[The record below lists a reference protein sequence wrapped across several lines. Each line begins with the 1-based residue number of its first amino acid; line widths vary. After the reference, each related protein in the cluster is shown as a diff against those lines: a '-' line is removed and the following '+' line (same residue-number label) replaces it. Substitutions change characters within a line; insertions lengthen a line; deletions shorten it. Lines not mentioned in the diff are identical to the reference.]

1 MQAIAG
7 LSRSLSRALVQ
18 GVVQRSQATEATQK
32 PRPEAADTK
41 LGETGCSPP
50 LLAASLTTFPVLIPS
65 QPTGLFSSFLLC
77 VFLCPSFFFYIYIL
91 SIASFFPVWMFFFTE
106 SPLPASKCRLWLH
119 QNFKN
124 VKQCYYVSSLVDQ
137 HHHDVDLDSVQTES
151 GASVL
156 VSFLCV

>member
-65 QPTGLFSSFLLC
+65 QPTGLFSYFLLFSSFLLC

-91 SIASFFPVWMFFFTE
+91 SIASFFPV
-106 SPLPASKCRLWLH
+106 
-119 QNFKN
+119 
-124 VKQCYYVSSLVDQ
+124 
-137 HHHDVDLDSVQTES
+137 
-151 GASVL
+151 
-156 VSFLCV
+156 

>member
-65 QPTGLFSSFLLC
+65 QPTGL
-77 VFLCPSFFFYIYIL
+77 CPSFFFYIYIL
-91 SIASFFPVWMFFFTE
+91 SIASFFPV
-106 SPLPASKCRLWLH
+106 
-119 QNFKN
+119 
-124 VKQCYYVSSLVDQ
+124 
-137 HHHDVDLDSVQTES
+137 
-151 GASVL
+151 
-156 VSFLCV
+156 